1 MDIQKNTMNNNIS
14 FLRIRPCDNDN
25 EIYLNSRKK
34 EGTSTFLIKSDVSV
48 NTDNLHNKEFQTVSK
63 DITINSDVW
72 MVTDENWKEFKSLHP
87 KRLIYIFK
95 NNIEIALEV
104 IDRLKPHTILIST
117 NSELQFLKSIN
128 SKTSFI
134 TSTYVETIEE
144 AIEFANAGV
153 SDLLLRDWSSEQIL
167 ELQNLEGLNFYERT
181 LLSPVFSIDEARE
194 EFDKERF
201 FRFLKTRNVR
211 GFRREE
217 TSWSPGSGKN
227 IPNLNNFVFNNKSQI
242 NHSEIDSLLKR
253 VLDGYQINN
262 DDLRVLFNTAGEK
275 INDIANV
282 ANELNFLKNGNN
294 VSYVKNRNINYTN
307 QCYYKCGF
315 CGFSKGPNSLNL
327 KEKPYTIDIEEVVER
342 TVEAYDMGASEVCLQ
357 GGIHPDYTGE
367 FYLKMVEDIKASVP
381 EMHIHGFTPLEIWQG
396 AETIDLSVEEYLSLL
411 KKAGLNT
418 LPGTAAEILDDRVR
432 KYLCPDK
439 ITSSQWAYVMEVAH
453 SLGIKSTATI
463 MFGHIDD
470 IDSWV
475 NHFSLIKNVQ
485 SKTNGFT
492 EVVPLPFVHMG
503 SPIYLQGKSMP
514 GPTWDEVVLIHSLAR
529 IYFVNSIDNIQAS
542 WVKLGHDGAGK
553 LLHAGVNDLGGTLIN
568 ENISRASGADHGQ
581 ETTEDQFVQIIESEN
596 KNPILRNTLYTD
608 KQVDDAPY
616 GGGPGMVLMPE
627 PLDKAITS
635 SKADI
640 NVFLTPSGQQLNEN
654 LISELLE
661 YKSINLVCGRY
672 EGYDQRILEIHS
684 DYEISIGQSVVSG
697 GEVPALYL
705 LEALIRKIPD
715 VLGNPESL
723 KSETFTDNKIDYP
736 VYTRPEIFKN
746 KKVPEVLLSGNH
758 QKIDEWKKN
767 NLKDI

>member
-1 MDIQKNTMNNNIS
+1 MNNNIS

-25 EIYLNSRKK
+25 EIYLNSRRK
-34 EGTSTFLIKSDVSV
+34 EGTSTFLLKS
-48 NTDNLHNKEFQTVSK
+48 NLPIDPNELHKKEFQTVSK
-63 DITINSDVW
+63 KIDTDSDAWIINDK
-72 MVTDENWKEFKSLHP
+72 NWEKFKSVNP

-95 NNIEIALEV
+95 NNIEIALEI
-104 IDRLKPHTILIST
+104 IDRVKPHTILVS
-117 NSELQFLKSIN
+117 SCSDVQFLKSIN
-128 SKTSFI
+128 SKTNFI

-153 SDLLLRDWSSEQIL
+153 SDLFLRDWSSEQIF
-167 ELQNLEGLNFYERT
+167 ELQKVEGLNFYERT
-181 LLSPVFSIDEARE
+181 LLSPIFSIDEART

-211 GFRREE
+211 GFRRQE
-217 TSWSPGSGKN
+217 TNWSPGSGRN
-227 IPNLNNFVFNNKSQI
+227 IPNLNNFVFNNRSQI
-242 NHSEIDSLLKR
+242 NHSEIDSLLER
-253 VLDGYQINN
+253 VLDGYQISNN
-262 DDLRVLFNTAGEK
+262 DLRVLFNTAGKK

-282 ANELNFLKNGNN
+282 ANELNFIKNGNN

-327 KEKPYTIDIEEVVER
+327 KEKPYSIEIQEVVDR
-342 TVEAYDMGASEVCLQ
+342 TVEAYEMGASEVCLQ
-357 GGIHPDYTGE
+357 GGIHPNYTGE
-367 FYLKMVEDIKASVP
+367 FYLKMVEDIKSAVP
-381 EMHIHGFTPLEIWQG
+381 KMHIHGFTPLEIWQG
-396 AETIDLSVEEYLSLL
+396 AETINLSVEDYLSQL

-453 SLGIKSTATI
+453 SLDIKSTATI

-485 SKTNGFT
+485 NKTYGFT

-514 GPTWDEVVLIHSLAR
+514 GPSWDEVVLIHSLAR
-529 IYFVNSIDNIQAS
+529 IYFMNSIDNIQAS

-568 ENISRASGADHGQ
+568 ESISRASGADHGQ
-581 ETTEDQFVQIIESEN
+581 ETTQDQFIHIIESEN

-608 KQVDDAPY
+608 FK
-616 GGGPGMVLMPE
+616 E
-627 PLDKAITS
+627 TKST
-635 SKADI
+635 
-640 NVFLTPSGQQLNEN
+640 
-654 LISELLE
+654 LE
-661 YKSINLVCGRY
+661 KR
-672 EGYDQRILEIHS
+672 
-684 DYEISIGQSVVSG
+684 
-697 GEVPALYL
+697 
-705 LEALIRKIPD
+705 
-715 VLGNPESL
+715 
-723 KSETFTDNKIDYP
+723 
-736 VYTRPEIFKN
+736 
-746 KKVPEVLLSGNH
+746 
-758 QKIDEWKKN
+758 
-767 NLKDI
+767 